1 MQPSRQ
7 PSNWK
12 QLAAA
17 ACGAFLLAC
26 APAMAKSGG
35 ASATGLKLSGDK
47 PIQIESDKL
56 EVHQD
61 QNVAIFTGNV
71 SVVQGPTLLKAGT
84 MKVYYVKKE
93 KADGADASPT
103 SAMTGS
109 SDIDHIEVND
119 KVYIKSDD
127 QVATGDKGTFDM
139 KTEVLVLSG
148 DKVVLTQ
155 GPNVLV
161 GCKLTVQ
168 MKTGLGQVEGCGGRV
183 QMSLTP
189 DSQKK
194 KP

>member
-1 MQPSRQ
+1 
-7 PSNWK
+7 
-12 QLAAA
+12 
-17 ACGAFLLAC
+17 
-26 APAMAKSGG
+26 
-35 ASATGLKLSGDK
+35 
-47 PIQIESDKL
+47 
-56 EVHQD
+56 
-61 QNVAIFTGNV
+61 
-71 SVVQGPTLLKAGT
+71 
-84 MKVYYVKKE
+84 MKVFYVKQENK
-93 KADGADASPT
+93 DGTAAST
-103 SAMTGS
+103 GSAMTGS
-109 SDIDHIEVND
+109 SDIDHIEVDD

-168 MKTGLGQVEGCGGRV
+168 MKTGLAEVEGCGGRV

-194 KP
+194 P

>member
-1 MQPSRQ
+1 MQ

-12 QLAAA
+12 RLAAA
-17 ACGAFLLAC
+17 ACGALILGC
-26 APAMAKSGG
+26 
-35 ASATGLKLSGDK
+35 ASALAQSGTTSSPSGLKLSGDK

-84 MKVYYVKKE
+84 MKVYYVKDDKSGD
-93 KADGADASPT
+93 KGAAAS
-103 SAMTGS
+103 AVTGS
-109 SDIDHIEVND
+109 ADIDHLEVDD

-168 MKTGLGQVEGCGGRV
+168 MKTGLAQVEGCGKRV

-194 KP
+194 P